1 MAPARVVAVTST
13 SGGPGNGPRGGS
25 RPPAGGRSRGPTHAE
40 DVGLFGPT
48 SVTWRLHS
56 EPVMGIAAL
65 RALLLQALHPVAAA
79 GVARRRALG
88 EDIWARYARTS
99 DNLGVLTFGS
109 TTEALTV
116 GARWQAEYAALAA
129 DPSPDREPSA
139 DETEMLVWVHCCL
152 VESTVSILDRAGVGL
167 DEADAGRYVA
177 EQLRTAALLG
187 LDPADVP
194 SDLDDLRSY
203 FRRERPRLRVTS
215 AARADAEDA
224 LAEQLPQRPGDG
236 RPPWASVV
244 GLAYAALPSW
254 ARRAYGLTNVP
265 EAAALQG
272 PAITVALQAVRVSL
286 RGSSDAAGTV
296 GQTPLLPSAR
306 DRLAAPIRSVPT
318 PESDELE
325 K

>member
-1 MAPARVVAVTST
+1 VTSS
-13 SGGPGNGPRGGS
+13 SGASGNGPGGGFR
-25 RPPAGGRSRGPTHAE
+25 RPPGGRSRGPTHAE

-48 SVTWRLHS
+48 SVTWRLHA
-56 EPVMGIAAL
+56 EPVMGIAGL
-65 RALLLQALHPVAAA
+65 RALLLQALHPIAAA

-99 DNLGVLTFGS
+99 DFIGVLTFGS

-152 VESTVSILDRAGVGL
+152 VESTISVLDRAGVGL
-167 DEADAGRYVA
+167 TEDDAGRYVA

-194 SDLDDLRSY
+194 ADLDALRTY
-203 FRRERPRLRVTS
+203 FRRVRPRLRVTA

-224 LAEQLPQRPGDG
+224 LAEQEAEFPDG

-254 ARRAYGLTNVP
+254 ARRAYALSDVP

-272 PAITVALQAVRVSL
+272 PAITVGLQAVRASL
-286 RGSSDAAGTV
+286 RGSSDAAGTL
-296 GQTPLLPSAR
+296 GQTPLLPSAQ
-306 DRLAAPIRSVPT
+306 DRLAAPIRAVPP
-318 PESDELE
+318 PEPEPDEPE
-325 K
+325 N